1 MKIALAQLNPVVG
14 DIKGN
19 CSKIV
24 KSIEKAKEKN
34 ADIIVFPELAVTGYP
49 PKDLLYNP
57 DFLDETLKYIEEMI
71 FPGSNNIGVILGTPF
86 RENDKLYNAALF
98 IYNGEIKEK
107 FYKTLLPNYDVFDE
121 VRYFSGS
128 DVRKVFEF
136 KGLKIA
142 VNICEDIWNDKIFW
156 DKPYYTINVLDEQFK
171 LNPDIFINISASP
184 YTYGKYS
191 MRVKMI
197 KNITEK
203 YHLPFIYVNQVGGN
217 DELIFDGSSFTVNS
231 NGNIIIKL
239 KSFDE
244 DMDVI
249 NTDNIN
255 FKEEINETKED
266 ISWVYDALVLGLK
279 DYFDKIGF
287 KKAVLGLSGG
297 IDSAVTC
304 ALAVE
309 ALGRENVLGI
319 LMPSR
324 YSSEGSI
331 NDAEKLALNLGIK
344 YRILPVEDVFKS
356 YLSIFN
362 QDGQPIGDL
371 AEENIQARI
380 RGNYLMFISNREGYM
395 TLTTGNKSELS
406 VGYCT
411 LYGDMSGGLAV
422 ISDVPKTMVYELAEY
437 INKDKEIIPL
447 STINKIP
454 SAELRPNQTDMDSL
468 PPYDILDDILKMY
481 IEENKSLKEILKK
494 GYDESIVKDVIK
506 KINRSEYKRKQA
518 APGLKITSK
527 AFGTGRRMPIAHKFN
542 Y

>member
-57 DFLDETLKYIEEMI
+57 DFLDETLKYIEEI
-71 FPGSNNIGVILGTPF
+71 ILPGSNNIGVILGTPF

-121 VRYFSGS
+121 IRYFSGS

-249 NTDNIN
+249 DTDNIN

-331 NDAEKLALNLGIK
+331 NDAEKLALNLGVK
-344 YRILPVEDVFKS
+344 YRILPVEEVFKS

-468 PPYDILDDILKMY
+468 PPYEILDDILKMY
-481 IEENKSLKEILKK
+481 IEENKSLKEIIKK
-494 GYDESIVKDVIK
+494 GYDEFTVKDVIK